1 MNISIIGRL
10 TGPKGDIAYQILSK
24 IAPQFPE
31 VKFNIAGGPVTD
43 RFERLISIS
52 DNIEFYGFVD
62 DVPNIIKSSDLVIGA
77 GRVAIEALQLNTP
90 ILAIGEKQYMGIL
103 DNANIKLAQVSNFGD
118 CALDEAHD
126 FDQISHDLKSFIESN
141 YQQDDLSEVVKQYS
155 PKAVL
160 PKINQVYAH
169 ALTDVTFSKQK
180 EVAVIMYHRVV
191 DGPLTDSKFNVYI
204 AKDKLDWQIGYL
216 KKRGFD
222 FVTFKEL
229 ASGVRVKKP
238 IILTFDDGYEDNYL
252 NLLPLLKKH
261 QAKVVIYCLGDRSIK
276 SNIWDEILGEPR
288 ANLMIDSQI
297 KECHDSGLVEIAS
310 HGLKH
315 QHLPDLNNKEAC
327 KELELSKLNLEKLIN
342 DKVVSFAYPYGDYG
356 KREESLAYEAGYDFA
371 IGTVNGPLKL
381 TDDYYAI
388 RRIQIFSNEG
398 KLSFWKKT
406 SGFYLRLCK
415 LKGKDF

>member
-24 IAPQFPE
+24 IASQFPA
-31 VKFNIAGGPVTD
+31 VKFNIAGSPVTS
-43 RFERLISIS
+43 RFENLSS

-62 DVPNIIKSSDLVIGA
+62 DVSGVIKKSDLVIGA

-103 DNANIKLAQVSNFGD
+103 NKSNIAQAQISNFGD
-118 CALDEAHD
+118 CALDEHHD
-126 FDQISHDLKSFIESN
+126 FNQISKDLKSFIQSD
-141 YQQDDLSEVVKQYS
+141 YQPDDLSEVVKQYS
-155 PKAVL
+155 PEVVL
-160 PKINQVYAH
+160 PKINQVYSH
-169 ALTDVTFSKQK
+169 ALTDVVFSKQK
-180 EVAVIMYHRVV
+180 EAIVLMYHRVV
-191 DGPLTDSKFNVYI
+191 NEPLTDSKFNVYI
-204 AKDKLDWQIGYL
+204 TKDKLDWQLGSL

-222 FVTFKEL
+222 FITFKDL
-229 ASGVRVKKP
+229 FNGTKVKKP
-238 IILTFDDGYEDNYL
+238 IILTFDDGYKDNYL

-261 QAKVVIYCLGDRSIK
+261 QAKAVVYCLGDRTIQ
-276 SNIWDEILGEPR
+276 SNTWDEKLGEPR
-288 ANLMIDSQI
+288 ANLMSDSQI
-297 KECHDSGLVEIAS
+297 KECHDSGLVEVAS

-315 QHLPDLNNKEAC
+315 QHLPDLNDKEAC
-327 KELELSKLNLEKLIN
+327 KEFELSKSNLESLIN
-342 DKVVSFAYPYGDYG
+342 DKVVSFTYPYGDYG
-356 KREESLAYEAGYDFA
+356 DTEEASAYEAGYDFA

-381 TDDYYAI
+381 TDNYYAI
-388 RRIQIFSNEG
+388 RRIQIFPNED

>member
-24 IAPQFPE
+24 IAPQFPA
-31 VKFNIAGGPVTD
+31 VKFNIAGGPVTS
-43 RFERLISIS
+43 RFEGLAS

-62 DVPNIIKSSDLVIGA
+62 DVPRVVEESDLVIGA

-103 DNANIKLAQVSNFGD
+103 DNTNIELAQVSNFGD
-118 CALDEAHD
+118 CALDEVHD
-126 FDQISHDLKSFIESN
+126 FDQISHDLRGFIQSD
-141 YQQDDLSEVVKQYS
+141 YRQDDLSEVVDQYS
-155 PKAVL
+155 PGVVL
-160 PKINQVYAH
+160 PKINQVYSH
-169 ALTDVTFSKQK
+169 ALTDVAFSKLK
-180 EVAVIMYHRVV
+180 EVSVIMYHRVV

-204 AKDKLDWQIGYL
+204 TKDKLDWQLGNL

-222 FVTFKEL
+222 FITFKDL
-229 ASGVRVKKP
+229 AKGVRVKKP

-252 NLLPLLKKH
+252 NLFPLLKKH
-261 QAKVVIYCLGDRSIK
+261 QAKAVIYCLGDRMVQ
-276 SNIWDEILGEPR
+276 SNTWDEKLGEPR
-288 ANLMIDSQI
+288 AHLMSDKQI

-315 QHLPDLNNKEAC
+315 QHLPDLIDKEAR
-327 KELELSKLNLEKLIN
+327 EEFELSKSNLESLIN

-356 KREESLAYEAGYDFA
+356 EREEILAYDAGYDFS

-381 TDDYYAI
+381 TDNYYAI
-388 RRIQIFSNEG
+388 RRIQIFPNED
-398 KLSFWKKT
+398 KLGFWKKT

>member
-24 IAPQFPE
+24 IAPQFPA
-31 VKFNIAGGPVTD
+31 VKFNIAGGPVTS
-43 RFERLISIS
+43 RFEELAS

-62 DVPNIIKSSDLVIGA
+62 NVPEVIKASDLVIGA
-77 GRVAIEALQLNTP
+77 GRVSVEALQLNTP

-103 DNANIKLAQVSNFGD
+103 DKFNIKQAQISNFGD
-118 CALDEAHD
+118 CALDESHD
-126 FDQISHDLKSFIESN
+126 FHQISKDLKNFIQSD
-141 YQQDDLSEVVKQYS
+141 YQQDNLSEVVDQYS
-155 PKAVL
+155 PEEVL
-160 PKINQVYAH
+160 PRINQVYSH
-169 ALTDVTFSKQK
+169 ALTDVVFSKQK
-180 EVAVIMYHRVV
+180 EAAVVMYHRVV
-191 DGPLTDSKFNVYI
+191 NEPLIDSKFNVYI
-204 AKDKLDWQIGYL
+204 TKDKLDWQLGNL

-222 FVTFKEL
+222 FITFKDL
-229 ASGVRVKKP
+229 ANGVKAKKP

-261 QAKVVIYCLGDRSIK
+261 KAKAVIYCLGDRSIQ
-276 SNIWDEILGEPR
+276 SNIWDEKLGEPR
-288 ANLMIDSQI
+288 ANLMNDSQI
-297 KECHDSGLVEIAS
+297 NECHDSGLVEIAS

-315 QHLPDLNNKEAC
+315 QHLPGLIDKEAR
-327 KELELSKLNLEKLIN
+327 EEFELSKSNLESLIN

-356 KREESLAYEAGYDFA
+356 EGEEIMAYEAGYDFA

-381 TDDYYAI
+381 TDNYYAI
-388 RRIQIFSNEG
+388 RRIQIFPNES
-398 KLSFWKKT
+398 KLGFWKKT

>member
-24 IAPQFPE
+24 IAPQFPA
-31 VKFNIAGGPVTD
+31 VKFNIAGGPVTS
-43 RFERLISIS
+43 RFEELPS

-62 DVPNIIKSSDLVIGA
+62 DVSGVIKKSDLVIGA

-103 DNANIKLAQVSNFGD
+103 NKSNIAQAQISNFGD
-118 CALDEAHD
+118 CALDEHHD
-126 FDQISHDLKSFIESN
+126 FNQISKDLKSFIQSD
-141 YQQDDLSEVVKQYS
+141 YQPDDLSVVVKQYS
-155 PKAVL
+155 PEVVL
-160 PKINQVYAH
+160 PKINQVYSH
-169 ALTDVTFSKQK
+169 ALADVTFSKKK
-180 EVAVIMYHRVV
+180 EATVIMYHRVV
-191 DGPLTDSKFNVYI
+191 NEPLTDSKFNVYI
-204 AKDKLDWQIGYL
+204 AKDKLDWQLGNL

-222 FVTFKEL
+222 FITFKDL
-229 ASGVRVKKP
+229 AKGAKVKKP

-261 QAKVVIYCLGDRSIK
+261 QAKAVIYCLGDRTIR
-276 SNIWDEILGEPR
+276 SNIWDEKLGEPQAR
-288 ANLMIDSQI
+288 LMNDSQI
-297 KECHDSGLVEIAS
+297 KECHESGLVEIAS

-315 QHLPDLNNKEAC
+315 QHLPDLNDKEVC
-327 KELELSKLNLEKLIN
+327 KEFELSKSSLEGLIN

-356 KREESLAYEAGYDFA
+356 DREEALAYEAGYDFA

-381 TDDYYAI
+381 TDNYYAI
-388 RRIQIFSNEG
+388 RRIQVFPNEG
-398 KLSFWKKT
+398 KLGLWKKT

-415 LKGKDF
+415 FKGKDF

>member
-24 IAPQFPE
+24 IAPQFPA
-31 VKFNIAGGPVTD
+31 VKFNIAGGPVTS
-43 RFERLISIS
+43 RFEELAS

-62 DVPNIIKSSDLVIGA
+62 NVPEVIKESDLVIGA
-77 GRVAIEALQLNTP
+77 GRVAVEALQLNTP

-103 DNANIKLAQVSNFGD
+103 DKSNIKKAQISNFGD
-118 CALDEAHD
+118 CALDESHD
-126 FDQISHDLKSFIESN
+126 FKQISKDLKNFIQSD
-141 YQQDDLSEVVKQYS
+141 YQQDNLSEVVDQYS
-155 PKAVL
+155 PEVIL
-160 PKINQVYAH
+160 PKINQVYSH
-169 ALTDVTFSKQK
+169 ALTDVAFSKQK
-180 EVAVIMYHRVV
+180 EAAVVMYHRVV
-191 DGPLTDSKFNVYI
+191 NEPLTDSKFNVYI
-204 AKDKLDWQIGYL
+204 TKDKLDWQLGNL

-222 FVTFKEL
+222 FITFKDL
-229 ASGVRVKKP
+229 ANGVKAKKP

-261 QAKVVIYCLGDRSIK
+261 QAKAVIYCLGDCTVQ
-276 SNIWDEILGEPR
+276 SNTWDEKLGEPC
-288 ANLMIDSQI
+288 AHLMSDNQI

-315 QHLPDLNNKEAC
+315 QHLPGLIDKEAR
-327 KELELSKLNLEKLIN
+327 EEFELSKSNLESLIN

-356 KREESLAYEAGYDFA
+356 DREEALAYESGYDFA

-381 TDDYYAI
+381 TDNYYAI
-388 RRIQIFSNEG
+388 RRIQIFPNEG
-398 KLSFWKKT
+398 KLGFWKKT

-415 LKGKDF
+415 LKSKDF

>member
-24 IAPQFPE
+24 IAPQFPA
-31 VKFNIAGGPVTD
+31 VKFNIAGGPVTS
-43 RFERLISIS
+43 RFKELAS

-62 DVPNIIKSSDLVIGA
+62 DVPEVIKESNLVIGA

-90 ILAIGEKQYMGIL
+90 ILAIGEKKYMGIL
-103 DNANIKLAQVSNFGD
+103 NNTNIGLAQVSNFGD
-118 CALDEAHD
+118 CALDEHHD
-126 FDQISHDLKSFIESN
+126 FDQISHDLKNFIQSD
-141 YQQDDLSEVVKQYS
+141 YRQDDLSRVVDQYS
-155 PKAVL
+155 PGVIL
-160 PKINQVYAH
+160 PKINQVYSH
-169 ALTDVTFSKQK
+169 ALTDVTFCKKK
-180 EVAVIMYHRVV
+180 EATVIMYHRVV
-191 DGPLTDSKFNVYI
+191 NELLTDSKFNVYVT
-204 AKDKLDWQIGYL
+204 KDKLDWQLGSL

-222 FVTFKEL
+222 FITFKDL
-229 ASGVRVKKP
+229 AKGVKVKKP

-261 QAKVVIYCLGDRSIK
+261 QAKAVIYCLGDRTVQG
-276 SNIWDEILGEPR
+276 NTWDEKLGEPR
-288 ANLMIDSQI
+288 ANLMSDSQI

-315 QHLPDLNNKEAC
+315 QHLPDLDDKEAC
-327 KELELSKLNLEKLIN
+327 KEFELSKSNLERLIN
-342 DKVVSFAYPYGDYG
+342 DKVVSFAYPYGDYQ
-356 KREESLAYEAGYDFA
+356 KREETLAYEAGYDFA

-381 TDDYYAI
+381 TDNYYAI
-388 RRIQIFSNEG
+388 RRIQIFPNEG
-398 KLSFWKKT
+398 KLGFWKKT